1 MKAIAQF
8 TSPEVAK
15 QWAIWFANE
24 TRYWMIE
31 ERETETGTTY
41 VVKIEI

>member
-8 TSPEVAK
+8 TNPETAR
-15 QWAIWFANE
+15 QWAVWFCNGI
-24 TRYWMIE
+24 RYWSIE
-31 ERETETGTTY
+31 KRETEVGTTY